1 MPGKAC
7 TKRPCTLQTPYLLA
21 SLCRAALLRQCVFF
35 RRRLF
40 IFALQGWLLDQGKV
54 QPCMQLCFWPRE
66 NVGLNG
72 DDDVYIG
79 KRLELERETDK
90 SGV

>member
-1 MPGKAC
+1 
-7 TKRPCTLQTPYLLA
+7 
-21 SLCRAALLRQCVFF
+21 
-35 RRRLF
+35 
-40 IFALQGWLLDQGKV
+40 
-54 QPCMQLCFWPRE
+54 MQLCFWPRE

>member
-1 MPGKAC
+1 M
-7 TKRPCTLQTPYLLA
+7 
-21 SLCRAALLRQCVFF
+21 
-35 RRRLF
+35 
-40 IFALQGWLLDQGKV
+40 LDQGKV

-66 NVGLNG
+66 NVGLTG